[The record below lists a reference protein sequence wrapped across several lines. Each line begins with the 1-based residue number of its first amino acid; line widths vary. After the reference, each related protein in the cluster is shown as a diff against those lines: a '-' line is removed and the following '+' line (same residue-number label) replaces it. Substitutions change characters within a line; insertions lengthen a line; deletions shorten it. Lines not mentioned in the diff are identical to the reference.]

1 MRITLFHMISRP
13 ALPVLFALLVAACQ
27 SSPSRLYVLSS
38 HAGPS
43 PDAAVALA
51 SASSPARR
59 HGPALGSAPL
69 LGVSLTLPE
78 YMDRTEIVRR
88 VGANELK
95 PDHDAQW
102 GEDLSVDATRVIA
115 EDLETRLPSFD
126 LVMLPSRSRRTLDY
140 EVDID
145 LTRFESDLAGKAVA
159 RGWWTMSDADGH
171 EVASGR
177 VWQEEQASGAG
188 YGATAASMSRT
199 LTALSAEIANAVEGF
214 SRRDEAVRISGL
226 E

>member
-1 MRITLFHMISRP
+1 MRIFSFHMASHR

-38 HAGPS
+38 HAEPS
-43 PDAAVALA
+43 PDATVALA
-51 SASSPARR
+51 SAGSSSPR
-59 HGPALGSAPL
+59 HGPALGSAPV
-69 LGVSLTLPE
+69 LGVSVTLPE
-78 YMDRTEIVRR
+78 YVDRTEIVRR

-115 EDLETRLPSFD
+115 EGLAARLSSFD
-126 LVMLPSRSRRTLDY
+126 VVMLPSRARRTLDY

-145 LTRFESDLAGKAVA
+145 LSRFESDLAGKAVA
-159 RGWWTMSDADGH
+159 RGWWTISDTDGH

-177 VWQEEQASGAG
+177 VWQEEQANGAG
-188 YGATAASMSRT
+188 YEATAASMSRT
-199 LTALSAEIANAVEGF
+199 LMALSAEIANAADRF
-214 SRRDEAVRISGL
+214 SRRDEVARN
-226 E
+226 

>member
-1 MRITLFHMISRP
+1 MRIFLFHMVSLR

-38 HAGPS
+38 HAEPS

-51 SASSPARR
+51 SAGSPSRR
-59 HGPALGSAPL
+59 PGPALGSAPL
-69 LGVSLTLPE
+69 LGVSVTLPE
-78 YMDRTEIVRR
+78 YVDRTEIVRR

-95 PDHDAQW
+95 PAHDAQW

-115 EDLETRLPSFD
+115 EGLEARLFSFD
-126 LVMLPSRSRRTLDY
+126 VVMLPSRARRTLDY

-145 LTRFESDLAGKAVA
+145 LSRFESNLAGKAVA
-159 RGWWTMSDADGH
+159 RGWWTISDADGH

-177 VWQEEQASGAG
+177 VSQDEQASGAD
-188 YGATAASMSRT
+188 YEATAASMSRT
-199 LTALSAEIANAVEGF
+199 LMALSAEIANAVERF
-214 SRRDEAVRISGL
+214 SRSDEVARN
-226 E
+226 